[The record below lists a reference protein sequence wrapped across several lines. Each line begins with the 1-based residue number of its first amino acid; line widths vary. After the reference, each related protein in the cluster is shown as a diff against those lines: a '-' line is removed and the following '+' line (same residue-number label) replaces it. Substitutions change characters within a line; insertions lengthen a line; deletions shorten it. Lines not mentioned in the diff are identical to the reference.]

1 MKVAKLR
8 IALGALAMLSVALS
22 ASGATHAQTPERTR
36 VEINEAYLK
45 ELLRETKVDT
55 TDTMSVFSHVFMA
68 LPERVDVL
76 PTENYFY
83 FRFLAQG
90 VAWAGSIRLGPAE
103 RAKQTLEFGFYKD
116 LADWAD
122 ELSGARREILGA
134 AQGVSIVEET
144 PLRYRVTAV
153 GRTVVFVLNDLSN
166 VQPPPQTLLAT
177 ERFLGPIFDESGLRF
192 FLVYNRAAKV
202 FHYVLDET
210 VPVPDELVDLK
221 EAPRIAI
228 GRRTGFAF
236 YRDHLRERRILVG
249 VNEINSRLNTWF
261 DGPFDQLPEN
271 FIKGEDLREAILDAD
286 PTAKGEIDRLG
297 NYLKEVGRYLIHPYM
312 LYRKPT
318 DLVRIHTCA
327 TQRQKRPDQYAK
339 CFEIEPDPSTFGPPP
354 TAKGL
359 KK

>member
-1 MKVAKLR
+1 MKVVVFRVVLS
-8 IALGALAMLSVALS
+8 ALAMLMSALAAS
-22 ASGATHAQTPERTR
+22 APGRAQTNEPPHIET
-36 VEINEAYLK
+36 NEAYVK
-45 ELLRETKVDT
+45 ALLRETKVDT
-55 TDTMSVFSHVFMA
+55 ADTMSVFSHVFQA

-83 FRFLAQG
+83 FRFLTQG

-103 RAKQTLEFGFYKD
+103 RDSGRLEFGYYKD

-122 ELSGARREILGA
+122 EMSGARREILGPE
-134 AQGVSIVEET
+134 QGVSVVAEA
-144 PLRYRVTAV
+144 PLMYRVSAA
-153 GRTVVFVLNDLSN
+153 GRSVIFALNDLSR
-166 VQPPPQTLLAT
+166 VQPPAQTLHAS

-192 FLVYNRAAKV
+192 FLIYNRTAKV

-210 VPVPDELVDLK
+210 VPMPDDLVDLK
-221 EAPRIAI
+221 EAPRLAI

-271 FIKGEDLREAILDAD
+271 FIKGEELREAMLDAD

-297 NYLKEVGRYLIHPYM
+297 NYLKEEGRYLIHPYM
-312 LYRKPT
+312 LYRKPA
-318 DLVRIHTCA
+318 DLVRINACA
-327 TQRQKRPDQYAK
+327 TQRQKRADLYAK

-354 TAKGL
+354 AAKGQ